1 MYWNR
6 FCRPDL
12 TDDPEWEQLPIMAP
26 ISRAGMDCKSLY
38 ASKHSTRLN
47 SCIPGPVNMT
57 TSRNQV
63 LLCTI
68 ALCRMSIHTL
78 PNQLT
83 KAPISGGTYIPP
95 FRDIFN
101 LITLRFYS
109 EKHLTSFRGTC
120 YFSPI
125 AQISS
130 GHCSRPC
137 CTCGAVGYRCGYLE
151 GGVVSV

>member
-1 MYWNR
+1 MYWNH

-12 TDDPEWEQLPIMAP
+12 TDDPGWEQLPIMAP
-26 ISRAGMDCKSLY
+26 TSRAGMDCKSLY
-38 ASKHSTRLN
+38 TSKYSTCLN
-47 SCIPGPVNMT
+47 SCVLGPVNMA

-83 KAPISGGTYIPP
+83 KTPVPGGAYIPP
-95 FRDIFN
+95 FRNIFN
-101 LITLRFYS
+101 LITLRFCS
-109 EKHLTSFRGTC
+109 KKHLASFRGTR

-125 AQISS
+125 AQINS
-130 GHCSRPC
+130 GHCSCPC

-151 GGVVSV
+151 GGVASV